1 MLSLESRLRSM
12 EDVKEHSHG
21 EASKRIDE
29 RREQQYRR
37 NHAPQEIE
45 DGEHE
50 RPHQKS
56 RYHNCPDQCQQC
68 RIFECHGRS
77 MNVASVIRNPDW
89 RVVIVGSQA
98 NNRWEMR
105 IFGPKAFERSYT
117 LEGTAGEHD
126 PQRIATLVAR
136 LVPGRKPLAG
146 C

>member
-1 MLSLESRLRSM
+1 MITSRATKLESRLRSM

-56 RYHNCPDQCQQC
+56 RYQNCPDQCQQC
-68 RIFECHGRS
+68 RIFECHDRS
-77 MNVASVIRNPDW
+77 MNIASVIRNPGSTLGHW
-89 RVVIVGSQA
+89 NTIAGTEFVRQSVYLSAWCVIYEMCFHAVTWSQ
-98 NNRWEMR
+98 
-105 IFGPKAFERSYT
+105 G
-117 LEGTAGEHD
+117 LTARTD
-126 PQRIATLVAR
+126 ST
-136 LVPGRKPLAG
+136 
-146 C
+146 